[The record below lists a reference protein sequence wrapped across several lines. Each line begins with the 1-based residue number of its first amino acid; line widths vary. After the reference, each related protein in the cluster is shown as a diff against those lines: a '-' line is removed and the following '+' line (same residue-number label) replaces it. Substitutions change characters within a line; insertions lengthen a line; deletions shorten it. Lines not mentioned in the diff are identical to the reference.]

1 MIVIF
6 THDVLIYLLMLSI
19 SLISYDTAQKAS
31 PEIPFRSYRRT
42 LCPLR
47 ECNPSNMAIVVR
59 PLQQSAD
66 DQSGGGLIGQRVGDF
81 VSPREPA
88 GHEFAGKEFQP
99 GTGTRSFDHFSD
111 RIRLLAMATAW
122 RLDPTAQT
130 PIIEPII
137 LSLHSREEDFM
148 RHPPVMASS
157 DLGLAPNE
165 FRHAAKSPMLHDL
178 VSGSVIGVR
187 KCPQMNVAPFR
198 REFVDWKRFQSVHV
212 DIHIWRN
219 RACYWPGWVDHD

>member
-66 DQSGGGLIGQRVGDF
+66 DQSGGGLIGQRVGEALT
-81 VSPREPA
+81 RE
-88 GHEFAGKEFQP
+88 
-99 GTGTRSFDHFSD
+99 TGLGQHRKSR
-111 RIRLLAMATAW
+111 RIRCVYAKEPRIAEPVTQDL
-122 RLDPTAQT
+122 PTA
-130 PIIEPII
+130 I
-137 LSLHSREEDFM
+137 R
-148 RHPPVMASS
+148 
-157 DLGLAPNE
+157 
-165 FRHAAKSPMLHDL
+165 AKRWM
-178 VSGSVIGVR
+178 
-187 KCPQMNVAPFR
+187 
-198 REFVDWKRFQSVHV
+198 
-212 DIHIWRN
+212 
-219 RACYWPGWVDHD
+219 